1 MNKNSSAAI
10 LMKMFL
16 DLLSN
21 IYHYREKILF
31 GGDDED
37 LHQLR
42 IACRQT
48 VVLMGEF
55 GLLYDGEE
63 FLEHRSGVKDIITMS
78 NEKRDLDVLNIELSK
93 IEETIEASQHQKAF
107 ETLKEYVEKRIK
119 KEDDLIITY
128 LQSEICTNRL
138 IAWKNYITDMKR
150 ADISIYGALPI
161 GSLSKY
167 VIFQRF
173 LKIKKYI
180 KKLDYK
186 SDIHK
191 SLHKLRIEYKK
202 MRYLLESFG
211 YLYNKKEIV
220 KLLKK
225 IKKLQ
230 NILGTFHDN
239 DKQEIILEMLLKTEK
254 HKNVRSFIQEILFS
268 RLKQYRKN
276 EILEIQKKLMKFLKI
291 ERSYRELFS

>member
-1 MNKNSSAAI
+1 MNEKSSAAI
-10 LMKMFL
+10 LMKIFL
-16 DLLSN
+16 GLLSN
-21 IYHYREKILF
+21 IYHYREKILS

-55 GLLYDGEE
+55 GLLYDGKE
-63 FLEHRSGVKDIITMS
+63 FLEHRAGVKDIITMS
-78 NEKRDLDVLNIELSK
+78 NKKRDMDVLNIELYK

-107 ETLKEYVEKRIK
+107 EILKEHVQKRIK
-119 KEDDLIITY
+119 KENDLIMTY
-128 LQSEICTNRL
+128 LQSETCTDTL

-150 ADISIYGALPI
+150 RGVLIDGSLPI

-167 VIFQRF
+167 VVLQRF
-173 LKIKKYI
+173 LKIKKHI

-186 SDIHK
+186 NDMNT

-211 YLYNKKEIV
+211 YLYDKKAIR

-230 NILGTFHDN
+230 NILGRFHDN
-239 DKQEIILEMLLKTEK
+239 DQQKIIFEGLLKTEK
-254 HKNVRSFIQEILFS
+254 HENVRSFIQEILLS
-268 RLKQYRKN
+268 HLKIYRKK
-276 EILEIQKKLMKFLKI
+276 EILEIRKKLMKFLKT
-291 ERSYRELFS
+291 EESYKELFS